1 MTAPIPRDIPDLP
14 VIPGIATLL
23 HSHSPVP
30 ATAVV
35 PFTHRPLTAAFR
47 TLIAVAAAGATALS
61 LLLTPAPTA
70 LSYFSVQTAILISLV
85 HAVSARRAWTARRPV
100 SPNVTAA
107 ILLYA
112 AITALTYHFL
122 PGHASPALPVAPPSP
137 PPPASTWQTL
147 TDVTLHTALPVAVAL
162 DWLLLTAPGPLRLR
176 RAATWLLYP
185 LTYLAFTLARGTLL
199 TPHTA
204 PGRYLYPF
212 LDVARHGYKH
222 TLGNALLLGLT
233 CYALAVLLI
242 ALDHARPNP
251 TRRRT
256 KTGFRLQPPVG

>member
-14 VIPGIATLL
+14 AIPGIATLL
-23 HSHSPVP
+23 HSPVP

-35 PFTHRPLTAAFR
+35 PPTPRPLTAAFR
-47 TLIAVAAAGATALS
+47 ALIAVAAAGATALS
-61 LLLTPAPTA
+61 LLLNPPSTA
-70 LSYFSVQTAILISLV
+70 LSYFSVQTAILVSLLY
-85 HAVSARRAWTARRPV
+85 AASARRAWKARRPV
-100 SPNVTAA
+100 SPNLMVAA
-107 ILLYA
+107 LLYT
-112 AITALTYHFL
+112 AITALTYHYL
-122 PGHASPALPVAPPSP
+122 PGHASPAFPLEPQTPHTPAPT
-137 PPPASTWQTL
+137 STWQTL
-147 TDVTLHTALPVAVAL
+147 TGTTLHTALPVAMAL
-162 DWLLLTAPGPLRLR
+162 DWLLLTTPGPLRLR

-185 LTYLAFTLARGTLL
+185 LTYLAFTLTRGTLL
-199 TPHTA
+199 TPGT
-204 PGRYLYPF
+204 PGRYLYPY

-251 TRRRT
+251 TRRRA